1 MQTIKKQLWTVAM
14 WVLAFIINTSQT
26 LAARWWDDPSIAPS
40 WSSTS
45 WFKTA
50 FMSTLNYFLWFL
62 GLVTMVIIVYAGVKL
77 VLSQWDEKEYKTAM
91 TTITY
96 AVVGLV
102 LVILSY
108 SIVRLVSEA
117 QIA

>member
-1 MQTIKKQLWTVAM
+1 MQNLKQQLWMIATWA
-14 WVLAFIINTSQT
+14 LTFIINTSQT
-26 LAARWWDDPSIAPS
+26 LAARWWDDPSIAPT

-62 GLVTMVIIVYAGVKL
+62 GLVTMVVIVYAGVKM
-77 VLSQWDEKEYKTAM
+77 VLSQWEEKEFKSAQQ
-91 TTITY
+91 TIVY